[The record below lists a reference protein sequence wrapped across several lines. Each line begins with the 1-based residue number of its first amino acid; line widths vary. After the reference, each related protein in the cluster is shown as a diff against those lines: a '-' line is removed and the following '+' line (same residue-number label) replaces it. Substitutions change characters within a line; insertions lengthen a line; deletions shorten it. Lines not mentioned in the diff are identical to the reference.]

1 MAPDYSIGFTQKE
14 VETIMATQKKELAKV
29 LVSFSDNGTQAV
41 RRKLDDINAI
51 IAACQ
56 KALVKMDPEK
66 YGARHNTLV
75 AKTPRRIYK

>member
-1 MAPDYSIGFTQKE
+1 MVPDYSIGFTQKE
-14 VETIMATQKKELAKV
+14 VEEIMATQKKELAKV

-56 KALVKMDPEK
+56 KALVKMDPAK
-66 YGARHNTLV
+66 YGAKHNTMV
-75 AKTPRRIYK
+75 SKVPRRIHK